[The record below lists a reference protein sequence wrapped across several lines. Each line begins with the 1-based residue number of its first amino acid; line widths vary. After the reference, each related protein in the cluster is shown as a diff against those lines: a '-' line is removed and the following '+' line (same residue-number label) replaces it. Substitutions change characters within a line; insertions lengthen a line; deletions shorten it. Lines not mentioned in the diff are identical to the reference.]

1 MFSVFHRQVHWKT
14 AEKCDILVNITHLKP
29 YLKSLRTW
37 QTLFPF
43 FTHDKIIHLKQW
55 ISGSSGCLSCQIRKV
70 DGNLSAFVL
79 KSLNSSFSYIS
90 RLQKGTQNDFKDF
103 AKY

>member
-1 MFSVFHRQVHWKT
+1 MADTFSFFHSWQNNSFKT
-14 AEKCDILVNITHLKP
+14 M
-29 YLKSLRTW
+29 
-37 QTLFPF
+37 
-43 FTHDKIIHLKQW
+43 

-79 KSLNSSFSYIS
+79 KSLNSSFNIS
-90 RLQKGTQNDFKDF
+90 LLQKGTQNDFKDF

>member
-1 MFSVFHRQVHWKT
+1 M
-14 AEKCDILVNITHLKP
+14 
-29 YLKSLRTW
+29 
-37 QTLFPF
+37 
-43 FTHDKIIHLKQW
+43 

-79 KSLNSSFSYIS
+79 KSLNSSFNIS
-90 RLQKGTQNDFKDF
+90 LLQKGTQNDFKDF